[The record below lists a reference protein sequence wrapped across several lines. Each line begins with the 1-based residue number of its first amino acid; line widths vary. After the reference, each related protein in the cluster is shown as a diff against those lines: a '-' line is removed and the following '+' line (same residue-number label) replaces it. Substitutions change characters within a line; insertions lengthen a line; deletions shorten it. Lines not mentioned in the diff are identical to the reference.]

1 MMNLRYNKL
10 NIKKIKTS
18 CYIRG
23 DTMKKELAS
32 IGRKNKNLAKATF
45 DLKLKK
51 FQFKKATK
59 VENEGKKKRGSK
71 FTIKNRMVI
80 SYFLCVAIPLV
91 IVNLFSSVNS
101 RKTLKDTSSQLATEM
116 TEQAC
121 ANIST
126 YAEEMEKLSNRIIVN
141 ELNATG
147 YNLMDEYST
156 LGKKGAEGRLAK
168 HNLQTNIRNQL
179 LYSLALDNTIKEIT
193 LIFND
198 DQDIIMTSDPS
209 SRKEYLSEEEVL
221 GFLEYEQGNSIQWI
235 TDFPGYEGHIF
246 ITRQLHNV
254 KKGKVLGVF
263 IAESNISSLE
273 EQIKNIELFDGSD
286 VFLLDQNGQVL
297 CSTEGAVLNEEVK
310 AFSLGE
316 AEVAEKEINGKLITY
331 ATSTNGWKVVA
342 EIPIEVLTQAI
353 DKVNYFNW
361 ILIIVSVIIAVAAG
375 YMISQS
381 IVIFIDKMRK
391 IMKEAETGDL
401 NVRVEVKTGDEL
413 GELGESFNH
422 MVDNIK
428 ELVKETQSTIDNVLN
443 ASSILKRNTGHSIE
457 TFNQLTL
464 SIENI
469 AEGSNS
475 QAEDTQNG
483 AAMMETLS
491 ESIRAVMQDTKEVY
505 VQSEGTRNKIEEAS
519 DNMERLNRAMDST
532 TAISAEISEK
542 IISLN
547 ELTRTI
553 GEVMKL
559 LDDISEQTN
568 LLALNASIEA
578 ARAGEVGR
586 GFAVVA
592 NEVRNLAEQSKNSTN
607 NVRSTLNEIELAA
620 SQAVELVKQSGEFFV
635 AQEQAAE
642 ETKKSL
648 SEMIEELMM
657 INKGINQVSER
668 SNSMDELKNHVGEK
682 IENITTVTEENA
694 AAAQELNAL
703 GEEQKAV
710 MEQLSHLADEL
721 NTQLEGL
728 SGTINQFKI

>member
-1 MMNLRYNKL
+1 
-10 NIKKIKTS
+10 
-18 CYIRG
+18 
-23 DTMKKELAS
+23 
-32 IGRKNKNLAKATF
+32 
-45 DLKLKK
+45 
-51 FQFKKATK
+51 
-59 VENEGKKKRGSK
+59 
-71 FTIKNRMVI
+71 MVI

-116 TEQAC
+116 IEQAC

-126 YAEEMEKLSNRIIVN
+126 YAEEMGKFSNRIIVN

-147 YNLMDEYST
+147 YNLMDQYST
-156 LGKKGAEGRLAK
+156 LGKKGTEGRLAK

-235 TDFPGYEGHIF
+235 TDFPGYEGYIF